1 MQTVLRE
8 AVISFPI
15 FGLTMDPPSSFTL
28 FGRVFYL
35 YGAVV
40 ALGFLLGI
48 LYCASRTEKLVGIS
62 KDDMYDFVLWMIPT
76 AIIGARLYYVLFRIN
91 EYTSFWDI
99 FKVWEGG
106 LAIYGGVIAGAIL
119 VFFWCRKRKI
129 PFGALGDL
137 SVYGLLIGQ
146 SIGRWGNFLNRE
158 AFGRE
163 TDVFCR
169 MGLAMPGKNPIY
181 VHPTCLYESLWNLT
195 GFLVLHFYF
204 KNHKRKF
211 DGQIT
216 LLYIAW
222 YGLGRAMIEGL
233 RTDSLYLGS
242 TGIRVSQLLAAVSC
256 VAAVVTL
263 LLLLRRRPQPEL
275 YVDRVNAQKAAE
287 AIQTPPAAPAEPAAE
302 EPEEKPTEENQT
314 E

>member
-8 AVISFPI
+8 AVISFPM

-48 LYCASRTEKLVGIS
+48 LYCASRTEKLVGIT
-62 KDDMYDFVLWMIPT
+62 KDDMYDFVLWLIPT
-76 AIIGARLYYVLFRIN
+76 AIIGARLYYVLFRLN
-91 EYTSFWDI
+91 EYQSFWDI

-106 LAIYGGVIAGAIL
+106 LAIYGGVIAGALL
-119 VFFWCRKRKI
+119 VYLWCKKRKI

-146 SIGRWGNFLNRE
+146 TIGRWGNFLNRE

-163 TDVFCR
+163 TDIFCR
-169 MGLAMPGKNPIY
+169 MGLAMPGKNPVY
-181 VHPTCLYESLWNLT
+181 VHPTFLYESLWNLT

-204 KNHKRKF
+204 KKHKRKF

-216 LLYIAW
+216 LLYLAW
-222 YGLGRAMIEGL
+222 YGLGRALIEGL
-233 RTDSLYLGS
+233 RTDSLYIGS

-263 LLLLRRRPQPEL
+263 LLLLRRDPQPEL

-287 AIQTPPAAPAEPAAE
+287 AIQTPPQEPTESASE
-302 EPEEKPTEENQT
+302 ESQQKPTEENQT

>member
-8 AVISFPI
+8 AVISFPM
-15 FGLTMDPPSSFTL
+15 FGLTMDPPSSFIL
-28 FGRVFYL
+28 FGREFYL

-48 LYCASRTEKLVGIS
+48 LYCASRTEDLVGIT
-62 KDDMYDFVLWMIPT
+62 KDEMYDFVLWMIPT
-76 AIIGARLYYVLFRIN
+76 AIIGARLYYVLFRLN
-91 EYTSFWDI
+91 EYTSFWEI
-99 FKVWEGG
+99 FKIWEGG

-137 SVYGLLIGQ
+137 SVFGLLIGQ
-146 SIGRWGNFLNRE
+146 TIGRWGNFLNRE

-169 MGLAMPGKNPIY
+169 MGLTLPGKNPIY
-181 VHPTCLYESLWNLT
+181 VHPTFLYESLWNCL
-195 GFLVLHFYF
+195 GFLMLHFYF
-204 KNHKRKF
+204 KKHKRKF

-233 RTDSLYLGS
+233 RTDSLYLGA

-256 VAAVVTL
+256 IAALGALFVFNF
-263 LLLLRRRPQPEL
+263 RRNPPL
-275 YVDRVNAQKAAE
+275 YVDQVRARKAAE
-287 AIQTPPAAPAEPAAE
+287 AEAPKPE
-302 EPEEKPTEENQT
+302 EEKPSED
-314 E
+314 

>member
-8 AVISFPI
+8 AVISFPM
-15 FGLTMDPPSSFTL
+15 FGLTMNPPSSFTL
-28 FGRVFYL
+28 FGRTFYL

-48 LYCASRTEKLVGIS
+48 LYCASRTEDLVGIT

-76 AIIGARLYYVLFRIN
+76 AIIGARLYYVLFRLN
-91 EYTSFWDI
+91 EYTNFWDI

-119 VFFWCRKRKI
+119 VFFWCRKHKI
-129 PFGALGDL
+129 PFGALADL

-146 SIGRWGNFLNRE
+146 CIGRWGNFLNRE

-181 VHPTCLYESLWNLT
+181 VHPTFLYESLWNLT
-195 GFLVLHFYF
+195 GFLILHFYF
-204 KNHKRKF
+204 KKHKRKF
-211 DGQIT
+211 DGQIA
-216 LLYIAW
+216 LLYFAW

-233 RTDSLYLGS
+233 RTDSLYIGS

-256 VAAVVTL
+256 VVAVIL
-263 LLLLRRRPQPEL
+263 LLVLSRRAKQPEL
-275 YVDRVNAQKAAE
+275 YVDRVKAQAAAE
-287 AIQTPPAAPAEPAAE
+287 TQQEA
-302 EPEEKPTEENQT
+302 N
-314 E
+314 

>member
-181 VHPTCLYESLWNLT
+181 VHPTFLYESLWNLT

-287 AIQTPPAAPAEPAAE
+287 AVQTPPAAPAEPASE
-302 EPEEKPTEENQT
+302 EPEEKPTEENQS

>member
-8 AVISFPI
+8 AVISFPM

-48 LYCASRTEKLVGIS
+48 LYCASRTEKLVGIT
-62 KDDMYDFVLWMIPT
+62 KDDMYDFVLWLIPT
-76 AIIGARLYYVLFRIN
+76 AIIGARLYYVLFRLN
-91 EYTSFWDI
+91 EYQSFWDI

-106 LAIYGGVIAGAIL
+106 LAIYGGVIAGALL
-119 VFFWCRKRKI
+119 VYLWCKKRKI

-137 SVYGLLIGQ
+137 SVYGLLVGQ
-146 SIGRWGNFLNRE
+146 TIGRWGNFLNRE

-163 TDVFCR
+163 TDIFCR

-181 VHPTCLYESLWNLT
+181 VHPTFLYESLWNLT

-204 KNHKRKF
+204 KKHKRKF

-256 VAAVVTL
+256 IVALVTL
-263 LLLLRRRPQPEL
+263 LLLLRRDPQPEL
-275 YVDRVNAQKAAE
+275 YVDKVNAQKAAE
-287 AIQTPPAAPAEPAAE
+287 ATQEPPQEPAEAASE

>member
-8 AVISFPI
+8 AVISFPM
-15 FGLTMDPPSSFTL
+15 FGITMDPPSSFIL
-28 FGRVFYL
+28 FGREFYL

-48 LYCASRTEKLVGIS
+48 LYCASRTEDLVGIT
-62 KDDMYDFVLWMIPT
+62 KDEMYDFVLWMIPT
-76 AIIGARLYYVLFRIN
+76 AIIGARLYYVLFRLN
-91 EYTSFWDI
+91 EYTSFADI
-99 FKVWEGG
+99 FKIWEGG

-137 SVYGLLIGQ
+137 SVFGLLIGQ
-146 SIGRWGNFLNRE
+146 TIGRWGNFLNRE

-163 TDVFCR
+163 TDIFCR
-169 MGLAMPGKNPIY
+169 MGLTLPGKNPIY
-181 VHPTCLYESLWNLT
+181 VHPTFLYESLWNCL
-195 GFLVLHFYF
+195 GFLMLHFYF
-204 KNHKRKF
+204 KKHKRKF

-233 RTDSLYLGS
+233 RTDSLYLGA

-256 VAAVVTL
+256 VAALGALFVFNF
-263 LLLLRRRPQPEL
+263 RRNPPL
-275 YVDRVNAQKAAE
+275 YADQVQARKAAE
-287 AIQTPPAAPAEPAAE
+287 AEAPKPE
-302 EPEEKPTEENQT
+302 EEKPSED
-314 E
+314 